1 MSDQETAPRQPWQ
14 KPTLTP
20 HRVGGLNKFGKFG
33 AGHFHQHLDRVDGVE
48 IRQIMKDHGS
58 PVFIYSERRLRENI
72 RRLRRAFVSRYPAV
86 QLGWSYKTNYL
97 GAVCAIMHQEGSF
110 AEVVSEFEYQKARAA
125 GVPGHAILFNGPWKP
140 RRILEVALPEGARI
154 HIDNLD
160 ELYLVE
166 SVARDLGITA
176 EVAIRLNFDTGYT
189 ETWSRFGF
197 NIENGQAM
205 EAARRIGT
213 SPHLRLK
220 GLHSHI
226 GTFITDVRAYAAE
239 ARIMAEFMEAAEY
252 QTGCV
257 IESLDLGGGFASRN
271 NLQGSYLPPDQVV
284 PSFEQ
289 YAEAITTALLEAT
302 RGREAAGKPRPVL
315 ILETGRALVDDAG
328 YLASSVVAN
337 KRLANGRRG
346 VVLDAG
352 VNLLFTAFWYHH
364 EVRPVRQLDGFPEDT
379 TLFGPLCMNI
389 DVVRHSI
396 MLPPLD
402 VGEPLVFSPVGA
414 YNNTQWLQF
423 IGYRPAIVM
432 VGEDGQVDRLREPED
447 LESVR
452 GQERLPERFTRPFA
466 ANLSR

>member
-1 MSDQETAPRQPWQ
+1 MSAQETTARLPWQ

-33 AGHFHQHLDRVDGVE
+33 SGHFHQHLDRVDGVE
-48 IRQIMKDHGS
+48 IQQILREHGS
-58 PVFIYSERRLRENI
+58 PVFIYSERRLRENV
-72 RRLRRAFVSRYPAV
+72 RRLRRAFLSRYPAV

-97 GAVCAIMHQEGSF
+97 GAVCAVMHQEGSL

-125 GVPGHAILFNGPWKP
+125 GVPGREILFNGPWKP
-140 RRILEVALPEGARI
+140 RRVLEQALPEGARI

-166 SVARDLGITA
+166 SVAREQGITA
-176 EVAIRLNFDTGYT
+176 DVAIRLNFDTGYT

-197 NIENGQAM
+197 NVENGQAM

-226 GTFITDVRAYAAE
+226 GTFVTDVRAYAAQ

-271 NLQGSYLPPDQVV
+271 SLQGSYLPPDQVV

-289 YAEAITTALLEAT
+289 YAEAITQSLLEAT
-302 RGREAAGKPRPVL
+302 RGREAAGKPRPTL

-328 YLASSVVAN
+328 YLVTTVVAN
-337 KRLANGRRG
+337 KRMASGRRG

-352 VNLLFTAFWYHH
+352 VNLLFTSFWYHH
-364 EVRPVRQLDGFPEDT
+364 EVRPTRQLGGFPEDT
-379 TLFGPLCMNI
+379 TLFGPLCMAI
-389 DVVRHSI
+389 DVMRHSI
-396 MLPPLD
+396 MLPPMD
-402 VGEPLVFSPVGA
+402 VGEPLVFTPVGA
-414 YNNTQWLQF
+414 YNNTQWMQF

-432 VGEDGQVDRLREPED
+432 VGEDGRVARIREAED
-447 LESVR
+447 LEAVR
-452 GQERLPERFTRPFA
+452 GPEHVPEHLIGVAAREMTR
-466 ANLSR
+466 